1 MTAATTALSN
11 APSVDTD
18 EILDGI
24 LEWVEMET
32 PTLETDAVNKLAD
45 RVEAQFAGLGLA
57 IERTPGR
64 DGFGD
69 LIRART
75 DPEDTRPGIL
85 VLCHIDTVHPLGTKA
100 EDLVVRREGDKMYGP
115 GIYDMKAGAYLPY
128 YAYRHM
134 QRLGATSQLPITF
147 LYVSE
152 EEVGSPISREVIE
165 AEAAKAKYVLV
176 TEPARDGGKVVTT
189 RKGVGRFEMAIT
201 GRPSHAGAQHPAGRS
216 AIREMARQ
224 ILEIEAMTDYERGVT
239 TNVGLISGGTA
250 VNVVPRECSV
260 EVDLRVVTEEDGE
273 VFTAAILDRKAQD
286 PDVEINVTGGM
297 NRPPFERNEGINA
310 LFEHARQCAAE
321 IGLELESTIVTG
333 GGSDGNFTA
342 AMGVPTLDG
351 LGADGAGAHTLE
363 EHILIS
369 SLAPRTKM
377 WVRML
382 ETLS

>member
-45 RVEAQFAGLGLA
+45 KVEEQYAGLGLT

-152 EEVGSPISREVIE
+152 EAAAPARIE
-165 AEAAKAKYVLV
+165 AEGQGQIRAGH
-176 TEPARDGGKVVTT
+176 RT
-189 RKGVGRFEMAIT
+189 RPRRRQGRHHPKGVGRFEMAIT
-201 GRPSHAGAQHPAGRS
+201 GRPSHGAQHPAGRS
-216 AIREMARQ
+216 ASARW
-224 ILEIEAMTDYERGVT
+224 
-239 TNVGLISGGTA
+239 
-250 VNVVPRECSV
+250 P
-260 EVDLRVVTEEDGE
+260 
-273 VFTAAILDRKAQD
+273 
-286 PDVEINVTGGM
+286 
-297 NRPPFERNEGINA
+297 
-310 LFEHARQCAAE
+310 AR
-321 IGLELESTIVTG
+321 
-333 GGSDGNFTA
+333 
-342 AMGVPTLDG
+342 
-351 LGADGAGAHTLE
+351 
-363 EHILIS
+363 S
-369 SLAPRTKM
+369 SRSKP
-377 WVRML
+377 
-382 ETLS
+382 